1 MKITKRQLSRII
13 KQERAKLYEGCGGD
27 VMEPVGHIDA
37 IAPVAPETG
46 LATHLA
52 ESESPEA
59 ELVLEMQDALS
70 GLQVVVESLDVAA
83 DLCTNCVQ
91 EVAAQAPVLQ
101 AVATQA
107 LALQEMLEAQ
117 VEVVVENA
125 DVTAA
130 APASEPMALPQELA
144 SEVQLER
151 RKIRRAL
158 KSYRR

>member
-13 KQERAKLYEGCGGD
+13 REERTKLYKECGEGT
-27 VMEPVGHIDA
+27 MEPIGHIDA
-37 IAPVAPETG
+37 IAAVTPEPSFEAP
-46 LATHLA
+46 LA
-52 ESESPEA
+52 ESENPEA
-59 ELVLEMQDALS
+59 ELVMEMQDALS
-70 GLQVVVESLDVAA
+70 GLQVVVEALDVAA
-83 DLCTNCVQ
+83 DLCVNCVQ

-117 VEVVVENA
+117 VQVVAENV
-125 DVTAA
+125 DVTTA
-130 APASEPMALPQELA
+130 APVSELESLPQEFA
-144 SEVQLER
+144 PEVQLER